1 MKKYIP
7 EYLQNTVL
15 FFIITIVWNLLEGT
29 PLHWTQMIIQSFLF
43 GIVLTIFTVWFSRRK
58 KKRKAARDGFREEDP
73 S

>member
-1 MKKYIP
+1 MKKHLR

-29 PLHWTQMIIQSFLF
+29 PLHWTQMIVQSLLF
-43 GIVLTIFTVWFSRRK
+43 GIVLTIFTVWLSRRK
-58 KKRKAARDGFREEDP
+58 KKRESARNGSSEDDP